1 MSNELYTVN
10 GTARSEK
17 QQGKGA
23 SRRLRKQNLVPAIIY
38 GGGEDA
44 VAFSIKNNEL
54 VKLLE
59 NETFFSKILTINVD
73 GNEDNAVIKD
83 LQRHPAKG
91 FPMHV
96 DFRRI
101 VKGQKIHMN
110 VPMHFVGGEEA
121 PGTKEGGVLSTLVSD
136 IEIICLPSQLPEYL
150 EIDVSGMEIGDSY
163 HMSDIN
169 LPEGVEIY
177 ELTLE
182 DGTDRTVVNMQVP
195 RIEEVEEPEDDVDAD
210 EVPATA
216 QDAGAPDEE
225 DAGDAAAA

>member
-91 FPMHV
+91 FLMHV

-101 VKGQKIHMN
+101 VKGQRSMN
-110 VPMHFVGGEEA
+110 VPMHFVAEEVH
-121 PGTKEGGVLSTLVSD
+121 TKEGGVLSTLVSD

-169 LPEGVEIY
+169 S
-177 ELTLE
+177 
-182 DGTDRTVVNMQVP
+182 
-195 RIEEVEEPEDDVDAD
+195 
-210 EVPATA
+210 
-216 QDAGAPDEE
+216 
-225 DAGDAAAA
+225 